1 VRHLG
6 ERLRSRFLR
15 RLWCEPRRR
24 AVVQAPRILSE
35 LCWPAHVRF
44 RGPLCRQR
52 RAACPDP
59 TMGALR
65 SPRLAIPHGV
75 RSQDDQP
82 RAPHLRS
89 SGLGVDATPRAHAPN
104 QGSPRDRRRDRD
116 TTFWLSCKFEFAFSH
131 VDDRWVYQPAS
142 SGSPVFHPVP
152 PPDERD
158 VAQIA
163 ATVWRKA
170 TQKLARLDGKQGVDG
185 TDGIAR
191 DEPLLAALASASVAG
206 LIATGHRR
214 GARVLRIG
222 RGPSATNAALTG
234 KQCAAVEGFNSGR
247 SATAPRSPSSLPES

>member
-1 VRHLG
+1 MRHLG

-89 SGLGVDATPRAHAPN
+89 SGLVVDATPRAHAPN

-116 TTFWLSCKFEFAFSH
+116 TTFWLSRKFEFAFPH
-131 VDDRWVYQPAS
+131 ADDRWGLSTHSIWLVPCS
-142 SGSPVFHPVP
+142 IRFRLPTSGMSHRSPRQSG
-152 PPDERD
+152 ERS
-158 VAQIA
+158 
-163 ATVWRKA
+163 R
-170 TQKLARLDGKQGVDG
+170 
-185 TDGIAR
+185 
-191 DEPLLAALASASVAG
+191 
-206 LIATGHRR
+206 
-214 GARVLRIG
+214 
-222 RGPSATNAALTG
+222 
-234 KQCAAVEGFNSGR
+234 R
-247 SATAPRSPSSLPES
+247 SATARPTDY